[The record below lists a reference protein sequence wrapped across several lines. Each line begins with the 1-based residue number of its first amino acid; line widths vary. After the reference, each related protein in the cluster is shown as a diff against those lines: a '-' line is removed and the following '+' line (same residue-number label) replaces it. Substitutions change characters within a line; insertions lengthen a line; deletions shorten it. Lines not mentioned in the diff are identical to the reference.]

1 MSVAEW
7 YVEFT
12 KAFLVVVLRFNRRSY
27 HRSLLQEKLPH
38 GEVPLWLLVDHHSSD
53 GVTIKIAYVLDILLH

>member
-1 MSVAEW
+1 M
-7 YVEFT
+7 
-12 KAFLVVVLRFNRRSY
+12 AFLVVVLRFNRRSY

-53 GVTIKIAYVLDILLH
+53 VAHVLDILLH